1 MKKVS
6 LFALIGL
13 IAVITLTLIQDVW
26 WTIFWNYIDSN
37 GVLMSDK
44 IYDEIPSWNTY
55 IDICNYLELFTIVGW
70 GAILFFFIYLY
81 KNQTKD
87 MKKSSLLAIIGLCL
101 IILVIL
107 YYTFIANVVGYSS
120 AVRVI
125 INIIQ
130 MAGYAL
136 IVPFFVTLYKKSK

>member
-70 GAILFFFIYLY
+70 GAILFFFI
-81 KNQTKD
+81 
-87 MKKSSLLAIIGLCL
+87 
-101 IILVIL
+101 
-107 YYTFIANVVGYSS
+107 
-120 AVRVI
+120 
-125 INIIQ
+125 
-130 MAGYAL
+130 
-136 IVPFFVTLYKKSK
+136 